1 MRELLEGW
9 ESGVSA
15 LCPGMGIQSALCCE
29 VGREI
34 LDGLPRY
41 RAFVVLRAEVVA
53 GRAAQH
59 L

>member
-1 MRELLEGW
+1 MKRA
-9 ESGVSA
+9 VS
-15 LCPGMGIQSALCCE
+15 GMGIQGALCCE
-29 VGREI
+29 VVREI

-41 RAFVVLRAEVVA
+41 RAFVVLRADVVA